1 MSIIHQL
8 IENFLAVLRT
18 FRFKDAV
25 DILAIG
31 LGIFYLIKLVKETRA
46 VQLVKGIFILII
58 LYGIAIICEFTMLT
72 AMLNKFFEFA
82 VLVLFILFQP
92 ELRKMLEQLGRS
104 NYTYRRLRS
113 VFADQSSEEQISKQ
127 KRNIAIF
134 VDSIVKLSAKKTGAL
149 IVFERRSRL
158 GDIATTGTII
168 NAIPS
173 EMLIGNIFY
182 NKAPLHDGAM
192 IVREGQ
198 IYAAGCILPL
208 TKNEG
213 VDDNLGT
220 RHRAALGMSEES
232 DAVVLVV
239 SEETGSISIALN
251 GMLERDYTR
260 EKLLND
266 LIGLLVDE
274 KNDSS
279 EKFSFLNSTKKEKK
293 KSE

>member
-182 NKAPLHDGAM
+182 NKAPLHDGAL

-266 LIGLLVDE
+266 LIGLLIDE
-274 KNDSS
+274 KSDSS

>member
-46 VQLVKGIFILII
+46 VQLVKGMFILII

-266 LIGLLVDE
+266 LIGLLIDE
-274 KNDSS
+274 KSDSS